1 MHLNK
6 KVNCFLEI
14 LSLLKDQNTLS
25 NIIYKLY
32 YHVLLK
38 QVTNNIKIVF
48 VHPGDSKV
56 NVVATKFVC
65 ALDNLNYD
73 ISQHFEEAYDFIE

>member
-1 MHLNK
+1 M
-6 KVNCFLEI
+6 FLGDTISIKRPEYLI
-14 LSLLKDQNTLS
+14 KYNIQAVLSCAPEA
-25 NIIYKLY
+25 
-32 YHVLLK
+32 
-38 QVTNNIKIVF
+38 VF